1 LLDDSLRF
9 NWTIYHTEVEDLQVS
24 SNDPVVITQIV
35 SAADATSNGVEV
47 DLLWATPLEGLTLS
61 FIGAYT
67 DAEYDEFVGPCYLS
81 QPETGTGCFD
91 VFISAG
97 QRAGL
102 QDLKGQQLPLAPEW
116 SSVVGADYSTPV
128 GNNMEL
134 TLSAKYLHTADQFMS
149 IERDPLG
156 FQKSSDRIDA
166 SLVLA
171 GSLAGNRSWTLELI
185 GRNLTDELIHT
196 FVNSSVLSG
205 SAVITTNLE
214 ETKSISLRATL
225 GF

>member
-1 LLDDSLRF
+1 
-9 NWTIYHTEVEDLQVS
+9 
-24 SNDPVVITQIV
+24 
-35 SAADATSNGVEV
+35 
-47 DLLWATPLEGLTLS
+47 
-61 FIGAYT
+61 
-67 DAEYDEFVGPCYLS
+67 
-81 QPETGTGCFD
+81 
-91 VFISAG
+91 
-97 QRAGL
+97 
-102 QDLKGQQLPLAPEW
+102 
-116 SSVVGADYSTPV
+116 
-128 GNNMEL
+128 MEL
-134 TLSAKYLHTADQFMS
+134 TLSAKYLYTADQVMS

-156 FQKSSDRIDA
+156 FQTASDRIDA